1 MLHADIRRQTASA
14 AARSIAA
21 AAKTSADELL
31 VERIALGD
39 RLAMEA
45 LFARHRTPV
54 YRWLVRF
61 VNDAALAEDLLSEVF
76 LDVWRQGW
84 PVRRAL
90 DRLDM
95 AYVYCPLQGSC
106 GAPSP
111 DRCEAR

>member
-1 MLHADIRRQTASA
+1 MLHADIRRQTATA

-54 YRWLVRF
+54 I
-61 VNDAALAEDLLSEVF
+61 D
-76 LDVWRQGW
+76 
-84 PVRRAL
+84 
-90 DRLDM
+90 
-95 AYVYCPLQGSC
+95 GSF
-106 GAPSP
+106 ASSTTHHLPKTF
-111 DRCEAR
+111 